1 MGSESK
7 ELREKQL
14 EKAVSNFEAYKASL
28 KDKGISGKEASK
40 NTLYRELEA
49 SVKKARKR
57 IHAIDAKAAHV
68 AAMKAKETKAEK
80 TAKEKKAAPAAQAA
94 GKAQNKN
101 QKKKKK

>member
-14 EKAVSNFEAYKASL
+14 EKATSAFETYKASL
-28 KDKGISGKEASK
+28 SEKGITGKDASK
-40 NTLYRELEA
+40 NTLYRQLEA

-57 IHAIDAKAAHV
+57 ILAIDARAAHV
-68 AAMKAKETKAEK
+68 AAMKAKETKGEK
-80 TAKEKKAAPAAQAA
+80 KAKTKKAAPVAQPA
-94 GKAQNKN
+94 GKAKNKN